1 MPSSTPPSTPPSTA
15 PANAPA
21 AFADAVASLRSASV
35 RPEVTL
41 SETPAP
47 SRLAPHAFALSAEVA
62 DGDVELA
69 TGRLVLLYDPA
80 GDPAWGGPMRI
91 VAFVRADLEHEIATD
106 PFLGG
111 VGWSWLLDA
120 LSTRQAAYAAAGGTV
135 TRAASE
141 SFGAM
146 AGRATSAEVEVRA
159 SWTPLGA
166 DLAPHLL
173 AWCDVLCYAAGLPPV
188 APGVAPLPPARR
200 RSGG

>member
-1 MPSSTPPSTPPSTA
+1 MRAGNLPPT
-15 PANAPA
+15 APA
-21 AFADAVASLRSASV
+21 AFAEAVTSLRSVSV
-35 RPEVTL
+35 RAEVVLT
-41 SETPAP
+41 ETPAP
-47 SRLAPHAFALSAEVA
+47 TRLAPHAFALGAEVVD
-62 DGDVELA
+62 DGLELA

-120 LSTRQAAYAAAGGTV
+120 LGAHGAAYAAAGGTV

-159 SWTPLGA
+159 SWTPLDV
-166 DLAPHLL
+166 DLSAHLR
-173 AWCDVLCYAAGLPPV
+173 AWCDVLCYAGGLPPV
-188 APGVAPLPPARR
+188 APGVAPLPPPRKRA
-200 RSGG
+200 GGG